1 MTNSRSPVI
10 FYKLVGFVESF
21 RLLYFFQPVNSKVG
35 NNDNKPSRRN
45 NRKKFVQKSSFERP
59 GVRKEQKFV
68 VFVVNQIFISVKNV
82 ICKKM
87 LFQEN
92 KFSRQNFKRNFFFVS
107 GARVG
112 FELF

>member
-1 MTNSRSPVI
+1 LRSPVI
-10 FYKLVGFVESF
+10 FHKLVRFVESF

-59 GVRKEQKFV
+59 GVRKEQKCV

-87 LFQEN
+87 FF
-92 KFSRQNFKRNFFFVS
+92 KRINFKDKILGEIFFVS

-112 FELF
+112 FEQF